1 MKHYVVKVPTVP
13 KHIKQK
19 IIKKT
24 VTQQK
29 SSVMLLKYKN
39 YRQRDKNTSLQ
50 ESQDNLVKDAYAGAG
65 VKEEVKKLSEQEIL
79 NLLEELYAKKRNI
92 FKRIKEGK

>member
-50 ESQDNLVKDAYAGAG
+50 QSQDNLVKDAG